1 MDLKNQDLLKYYQ
14 TGFNEVYG
22 WCDAELFQTVDL
34 LASQPINQT
43 GGACEIGIQH
53 GKLFLLLNQVID
65 RQYNSYA
72 IDVFNNQH
80 LNIDKSGEGNLEVFR
95 NNLARFDKFQGQNT
109 VIIPG
114 DSTDTRLKLSE
125 HIEPG
130 SLRFFSIDGGHTA
143 IHTVNDLK
151 IANELISNEGVV
163 ILDDIMNHW
172 WTGVL
177 EGWINY
183 SKSTPTLV
191 PFAMGHNKLYL
202 SKISYRDYYFDLMN
216 TLNLDGPKTA
226 SDFFGHKII
235 KWKYWSVMP
244 W

>member
-53 GKLFLLLNQVID
+53 GKQFLLLNHVID
-65 RQYNSYA
+65 RQYKSYA

-95 NNLARFDKFQGQNT
+95 NNLARFDKFHGQNT

-114 DSTDTRLKLSE
+114 DSTDTRL
-125 HIEPG
+125 
-130 SLRFFSIDGGHTA
+130 
-143 IHTVNDLK
+143 
-151 IANELISNEGVV
+151 
-163 ILDDIMNHW
+163 
-172 WTGVL
+172 
-177 EGWINY
+177 
-183 SKSTPTLV
+183 
-191 PFAMGHNKLYL
+191 
-202 SKISYRDYYFDLMN
+202 
-216 TLNLDGPKTA
+216 
-226 SDFFGHKII
+226 
-235 KWKYWSVMP
+235 
-244 W
+244 